1 MIKIGQTCIKRY
13 TRQQNATLNRM
24 ALIEKIFNPL
34 SSFHHKRISR
44 YLCELDIEKIID
56 IGAHKGEFLEKM
68 LKIEKVN
75 SFYAFEPQ
83 RNIFNE
89 LSKKFSKNKKVT
101 LFNYAMDEEIT
112 KKKLKI
118 NKLSMTS
125 SLAEINENSLYLKF
139 KNFLTL
145 AKSNFEDEYEV
156 QTSTIDKIFEGINLR
171 KTLLKIDVE
180 GFEISVIK
188 GSQVKLRQIP
198 FILLENQFGNHYKNN
213 NFNDIIKLLSEK
225 NFEIDK
231 KFIFPTMH
239 YQDVL
244 FKKI

>member
-1 MIKIGQTCIKRY
+1 
-13 TRQQNATLNRM
+13 M

-83 RNIFNE
+83 KNIFNE
-89 LSKKFSKNKKVT
+89 LSEKFSKNKKVT

-139 KNFLTL
+139 KNFLTQ

-156 QTSTIDKIFEGINLR
+156 QTNTIDKIFEGMSLK

-188 GSQVKLRQIP
+188 GSQIKLREIP
-198 FILLENQFGNHYKNN
+198 FILLENQFGNHFKNN
-213 NFNDIIKLLSEK
+213 NFKDIKKYLSER
-225 NFEIDK
+225 NFMVCK
-231 KFIFPTMH
+231 KFLFPTLH

-244 FKKI
+244 FKKR

>member
-1 MIKIGQTCIKRY
+1 
-13 TRQQNATLNRM
+13 M

-56 IGAHKGEFLEKM
+56 VGAHKGEFLEEM

-75 SFYAFEPQ
+75 FFYAFEPQ
-83 RNIFNE
+83 KNIFNE
-89 LSKKFSKNKKVT
+89 LSEKFSKNKKVS
-101 LFNYAMDEEIT
+101 LFNYAMDKEIT

-139 KNFLTL
+139 KSFLTQ

-156 QTSTIDKIFEGINLR
+156 QTNTVDKIFEGISL
-171 KTLLKIDVE
+171 KKALLKIDVE
-180 GFEISVIK
+180 GFEINVIE
-188 GSQVKLRQIP
+188 GSKMKLKEIP
-198 FILLENQFGNHYKNN
+198 FVLLENQFGNHYKNN
-213 NFNDIIKLLSEK
+213 NFDNIINLLLK
-225 NFEIDK
+225 QNFKICK
-231 KFIFPTMH
+231 KFVFPTLH